1 MFNTQQIDSPFKT
14 KDIYTH
20 SGNKGNKMY
29 KLAKFD
35 YKEYTNLID
44 LFSRSRK
51 GEAIDNFYHE
61 LKKLKP
67 GGFISDDLKIKLDRW
82 CETSPSQYNTWRK
95 AGSCARQIRDMILD
109 CINGEDVYAPNEMV
123 LPHLQISVEEIFHMP
138 CEYYSDW
145 NAMYGITSNR
155 KSAMVRENDPNSSCN
170 PNSETFLTFFSLAN
184 LDSWQQPK
192 CLAKPIRAKYEKNM
206 LSSSFFKLMR
216 ENMNSLFQTPKTS
229 NYSAKKL
236 IPTLTD
242 KMMRYSVF
250 FFESDIMNS
259 AINSF
264 RNKPFKKLSFLNIS
278 RKQGWSVFDAFIFL
292 PDGKRCIFIESKLDR
307 DISHTV
313 KLDGKIIKLSQ
324 ITRAMESAYLFTHH
338 PDSNFHG
345 WEYDYLFICPRQE
358 YESELKEYSKIIP
371 RIQNPNLTELN
382 EEYLSLKIDSDPVK
396 KPLFEDFLSTHHKH
410 IHVLFWDQ
418 LFEILE
424 ETDPGF
430 LIKYMENLRLKD
442 KSMYD
447 RWRSRLNLASIPCKQ
462 T

>member
-1 MFNTQQIDSPFKT
+1 M
-14 KDIYTH
+14 YT
-20 SGNKGNKMY
+20 
-29 KLAKFD
+29 LANFD

-51 GEAIDNFYHE
+51 GDAIGSFYQE

-67 GGFISDDLKIKLDRW
+67 SGYIYDDLKMKLDRW
-82 CETSPSQYNTWRK
+82 CETPSNKSWRR
-95 AGSCARQIRDMILD
+95 SRLYARQIRNMILD
-109 CINGEDVYAPNEMV
+109 STYGGGEHIPDKMEV
-123 LPHLQISVEEIFHMP
+123 LSLSIDIEEIFHMP

-145 NAMYGITSNR
+145 NAMYGITNKR
-155 KSAMVRENDPNSSCN
+155 KLAMVKDMDPNSSLN

-192 CLAKPIRAKYEKNM
+192 CLAKPIRAKYEKNKW
-206 LSSSFFKLMR
+206 SSSFFKLMR
-216 ENMNSLFQTPKTS
+216 ENMNSLLPKPKTS
-229 NYSAKKL
+229 NYNAKRL

-242 KMMRYSVF
+242 QMMRYSVF

-264 RNKPFKKLSFLNIS
+264 RNKAFKELSFLNIS
-278 RKQGWSVFDAFIFL
+278 RKQGWSVFDAYIFL
-292 PDGKRCIFIESKLDR
+292 PSAKRCIFIESKLNS
-307 DISHTV
+307 DILPTV
-313 KLDGKIIKLSQ
+313 KGNGENIKISQ

-338 PDSNFHG
+338 PASNFHG
-345 WEYDYLFICPRQE
+345 WEYDYLFICPRQK

-371 RIQNPNLTELN
+371 RIQDPNLTILKD
-382 EEYLSLKIDSDPVK
+382 EYLNLKIDPDPVK

-424 ETDPGF
+424 EIDPGF
-430 LIKYMENLRLKD
+430 LVKYVENLRLKD

-447 RWRSRLNLASIPCKQ
+447 RWLLRLNLASIPYKQ